1 MPIDSLTVCITSGKG
16 GVGKTSLTVNLAI
29 SILKQGKKVLII
41 DGDLGLANVDLF
53 IGLTP
58 KLSLRDVVQH
68 GYDLKGCLCFP
79 RKGLGVLPAASGV
92 PEMVSLGSEEQRRL
106 EGYFSEI
113 FKNFDVILIDTAAGI
128 GASVIWFN
136 TFVRNNLIVITPE
149 PTSITDAYALIKVLS
164 KRFKRSHFQIVVNMA
179 ENDKECKIVFGQ
191 FKKVA
196 ESFLGVNLEYIG
208 GLNVNPIVSKAVREQ
223 QPFFESAPRTGISNS
238 LKKIAF
244 KIMALENEPQIKIA

>member
-1 MPIDSLTVCITSGKG
+1 MSIDSLTVCITSGKG

-29 SILKQGKKVLII
+29 SIIKQGKKVLII

-68 GYDLKGCLCFP
+68 GYDPKGCLCYP
-79 RKGLGVLPAASGV
+79 RKGLGVLPASSGV
-92 PEMVSLGSEEQRRL
+92 PEMVSLGPNEQQRL

-113 FKNFDVILIDTAAGI
+113 FKGFDVILIDTAAGI

-164 KRFKRSHFQIVVNMA
+164 KKFRRTNFQIVVNMS
-179 ENDKECKIVFGQ
+179 ENDKEGRMVFGQ

-196 ESFLGVNLEYIG
+196 ESFLGVNLRYIG

-223 QPFFESAPRTGISNS
+223 RPFFESSPRTGISNS
-238 LKKIAF
+238 LKKIALE
-244 KIMALENEPQIKIA
+244 IMALENVPQIKIA